1 VVGNDSKVAD
11 GGGSTSSAL
20 TTVHG
25 LTRDLLTPRMGS
37 RASSFSPRDP
47 SPVQLLRE
55 AANWCLR
62 RLLRVLGFD
71 LKRAEIWAL

>member
-1 VVGNDSKVAD
+1 VGNDSKVAD

-37 RASSFSPRDP
+37 
-47 SPVQLLRE
+47 
-55 AANWCLR
+55 
-62 RLLRVLGFD
+62 
-71 LKRAEIWAL
+71 